1 MRFDLA
7 MFGLAVAS
15 VCCAACGGGSGPL
28 ACPMLCVPVR
38 TVAYFSVTDP
48 TSGGAVAGVTF
59 SEGSFELPATR
70 VSRIDFGPSPGP
82 CDCYEVDVRA
92 ARAVVSVRAP
102 GRRDAS
108 IAVDL
113 GDPPA
118 PAAQERCTCEASPPR
133 SGMRIDVALPRD

>member
-15 VCCAACGGGSGPL
+15 VCCAACGGGSGPV
-28 ACPMLCVPVR
+28 ACPMLCGPVR

-92 ARAVVSVRAP
+92 ESRRQCQTAVVEVFLAEAAWKTPVVVGKSVELVVP
-102 GRRDAS
+102 
-108 IAVDL
+108 
-113 GDPPA
+113 
-118 PAAQERCTCEASPPR
+118 TT
-133 SGMRIDVALPRD
+133 